1 METTISYESE
11 DGKVFEVTRTV
22 EVRQSRKEI
31 STNLLM
37 NKIRKTEQY
46 LANINK
52 RLEIINKLEVNEDG
66 KWKLGKTKKPY

>member
-66 KWKLGKTKKPY
+66 K